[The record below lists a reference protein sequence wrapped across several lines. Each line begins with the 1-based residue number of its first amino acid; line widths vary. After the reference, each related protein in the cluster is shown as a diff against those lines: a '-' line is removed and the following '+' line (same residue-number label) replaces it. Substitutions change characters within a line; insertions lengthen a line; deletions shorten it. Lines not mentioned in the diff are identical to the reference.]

1 MRVELGDQL
10 RKPLAWPTPEMSSSS
25 PFNIA
30 GGGRKAAWLADRLNC
45 GLIVWL
51 LPPLSA
57 DKSIK
62 NQMKINRKLPAD
74 VTMMQSPCS
83 LHQLHFCQSIQ
94 KSRNLHLSSCL
105 FGWSLGNS
113 LSTFRAQLNAF
124 GNCTLSGKHA
134 RQIHAQNGKLN
145 KSRSIYVQTGKKLH
159 LYKRPMKQSPCV

>member
-30 GGGRKAAWLADRLNC
+30 GGGREAPWLADRLNC

-57 DKSIK
+57 ADKSIQ

-74 VTMMQSPCS
+74 VMTMQSPCS
-83 LHQLHFCQSIQ
+83 LQHLHFCQSIQ
-94 KSRNLHLSSCL
+94 KRRNLHLSCCH

-113 LSTFRAQLNAF
+113 LSTFRAQLNALCQE
-124 GNCTLSGKHA
+124 NMPGKFMRKTA
-134 RQIHAQNGKLN
+134 N
-145 KSRSIYVQTGKKLH
+145 
-159 LYKRPMKQSPCV
+159 